1 MSGWKIGNETYTL
14 SEISSEIKKR
24 NSDIAT
30 NLVEMIR
37 IDRDSNSQ
45 NSVGLTIISR
55 VKKSSQKY
63 FQNHPSYPGATP
75 AMCEDSFND
84 ALLAIF
90 NKIDKFDSKE
100 E

>member
-14 SEISSEIKKR
+14 SEISSEIRKR

-45 NSVGLTIISR
+45 NSVGLR
-55 VKKSSQKY
+55 NQVKSY
-63 FQNHPSYPGATP
+63 FKVIQVIL
-75 AMCEDSFND
+75 
-84 ALLAIF
+84 ALLPKCVRKVLMMRF
-90 NKIDKFDSKE
+90 WQSLSK
-100 E
+100 